1 MINIYSIKEIIDA
14 SNNIL
19 NRTEPKNKVISS
31 KKSNLKKKTFL
42 KKDQPLILTEVAIDE
57 DQHQSNLN
65 KLDLKIK
72 PKEKKI
78 IKQIKYEKFVDQLY
92 LKFNKK
98 IKKNTLKLIFDLQ
111 KEVSNLNKFKNILQI
126 SNKQSK
132 RQNSNLNKELKNVNI
147 LKKKL
152 EDEKIILNKKIIE
165 LSKSLDASQN
175 EIQNLKNNKHKL
187 ESDLKDKALLEKKM
201 IKLSEN
207 LKHSE
212 EKIKSL
218 NENKIEL
225 EKEILNHIEQ
235 EKISSKKI
243 YDISEIENK
252 NKFFQEENLRI
263 GSELLEVKRKYDILK
278 KEIEKYENQKSNLIS
293 KINSVNEALSDTNI
307 LTNVF
312 ENKVENKVQVVDHK
326 KIEKKNSPDL
336 DEKIKNI
343 FLKND

>member
-19 NRTEPKNKVISS
+19 NRTEPKNKVTSF
-31 KKSNLKKKTFL
+31 KKSNLKKKPFL

-65 KLDLKIK
+65 KLDLNIK

-111 KEVSNLNKFKNILQI
+111 KEVSKLNKFKNILQI

-132 RQNSNLNKELKNVNI
+132 RQNSNLNRELKNLNI
-147 LKKKL
+147 SNKKL

-165 LSKSLDASQN
+165 LSKSLDTSQN
-175 EIQNLKNNKHKL
+175 EIQNLKNIKHQL
-187 ESDLKDKALLEKKM
+187 ESDLKDKAFLEKKM

-225 EKEILNHIEQ
+225 EKEISNHIEQ
-235 EKISSKKI
+235 EKISKKKI